1 MIDLLFLWCW
11 LVGRVPFDRG
21 SFCFA
26 CPRARARGTRKNE
39 VGKNAA
45 RSHARARTDPRG
57 TARGG
62 GGGRGTGAARAPEAR
77 SPGEAPRT
85 GRGEISGRAT
95 PRGARARATPTNPV
109 PSHPP
114 HASSGSHGGR
124 VRCGARARVR
134 VQRRAGQRTAACG
147 WMRAIAQGRVQRSQR
162 SVALGG
168 LVLAR
173 SLPHCALACARLRP
187 RFRGRVRPR
196 ALLAPLTMLQRQE
209 RRQWGQPCA
218 PIRGLRA
225 RLAAQLPQAKSPR
238 LALPWNGMATPLKG
252 ASERVYLAVLRSCR
266 WCCMVLRGTW
276 GGVKSVC
283 VCVWGGE
290 GGGKGGRMAR
300 SSGAQRCWV
309 LLGAAPNLYIHYVC
323 ITPMGCYAQGRRADT
338 MRA

>member
-11 LVGRVPFDRG
+11 LVGRVPFDLG

-26 CPRARARGTRKNE
+26 CPRARESGTRKSE

-62 GGGRGTGAARAPEAR
+62 GGREGHGRRTGSGSAITRGGVEDGTRGDLGACHTTRRTRARDPHHPGPLPSPPRLEREPWRTSTLRRPRACAR
-77 SPGEAPRT
+77 SA
-85 GRGEISGRAT
+85 
-95 PRGARARATPTNPV
+95 
-109 PSHPP
+109 
-114 HASSGSHGGR
+114 
-124 VRCGARARVR
+124 
-134 VQRRAGQRTAACG
+134 RAGQRTAACG

-266 WCCMVLRGTW
+266 WYCMVLRGTW

-283 VCVWGGE
+283 VCMGR
-290 GGGKGGRMAR
+290 GGRWQRGSHGALVR
-300 SSGAQRCWV
+300 SAT
-309 LLGAAPNLYIHYVC
+309 LLGLA
-323 ITPMGCYAQGRRADT
+323 GRRT
-338 MRA
+338 EPIYILCVYNPHGLQC